1 MCYNIFDLYKLF
13 IMGDF
18 KMTEVFNETNEK
30 LKEIDELPDL
40 IKFMTKYMGE
50 EDSEFNVIIVDN
62 EKIHEIN
69 KTYRNIDRETDV
81 ISFALNDDETCNS
94 FIRVLGDIY
103 ISIDKAKS
111 QAEEYGHS
119 FYREMCFLFTHGLLH
134 LLGFDHMN
142 EEDEKVMFS
151 RQKEILNALNIERK

>member
-1 MCYNIFDLYKLF
+1 MDIEMTFSNQVDKKYDNYEEYYLNLANIIFNYLNLNAYFIFEVDLVSL
-13 IMGDF
+13 
-18 KMTEVFNETNEK
+18 E
-30 LKEIDELPDL
+30 EIH
-40 IKFMTKYMGE
+40 K
-50 EDSEFNVIIVDN
+50 
-62 EKIHEIN
+62 IN
-69 KTYRNIDRETDV
+69 KEYRHVDRPTDV
-81 ISFALNDDETCNS
+81 ISFAFEDNNDFSNLKSNEDLPRDLGEI
-94 FIRVLGDIY
+94 FICV
-103 ISIDKAKS
+103 DKAKM